1 MPGPLTTVA
10 RVRALGGLD
19 DAQAFNL
26 FRLAD
31 NAALIARIE
40 EEITVASAWLQSRAP
55 DDYDQG
61 NAVNNIL
68 FKEAESYLV
77 LQNLNETLKM
87 RKVHGTHFPLQ
98 TEGSERFEELID
110 VEIPSHIQKFIDG
123 FMVIEEK
130 GAAFA
135 APVLVT
141 GEILDRSG
149 IQSASQELDDIL
161 GEANSLGSPFAT
173 LPTTV

>member
-1 MPGPLTTVA
+1 MAGPLTTVA
-10 RVRALGGLD
+10 RVRELGGLD
-19 DAQAFNL
+19 DAQAYNL
-26 FRLAD
+26 FRLAND
-31 NAALIARIE
+31 AALIARITS
-40 EEITVASAWLQSRAP
+40 EITVASAWLQSRAP

-61 NAVNNIL
+61 SAVNDIL
-68 FKEAESYLV
+68 FAEAEAYLA
-77 LQNLNETLKM
+77 LQNLNETLKI

-123 FMVIEEK
+123 FMVVEEK

-141 GEILDRSG
+141 GEILDRRTLQSVSG
-149 IQSASQELDDIL
+149 ELDDIL
-161 GEANSLGSPFAT
+161 NESNAPVTPFPPA
-173 LPTTV
+173 LNTV